1 MIPNGQ
7 PQVSQVDKH
16 GVNQESLNEPVVL
29 QGIEIGLE
37 GRREIETNSNKDQKK
52 EYQRCSFE
60 APVFFTGPEQGKE
73 QRREIAESQ
82 GQSENIVKGVWGW
95 EQGET
100 QVR

>member
-1 MIPNGQ
+1 MIPDGQ

-29 QGIEIGLE
+29 QRVQIRLE
-37 GRREIETNSNKDQKK
+37 GRWEIENNTNQYQKK
-52 EYQRCSFE
+52 ENQRCSFE

-82 GQSENIVKGVWGW
+82 GQSENIVKGVWGR
-95 EQGET
+95 EQGEP